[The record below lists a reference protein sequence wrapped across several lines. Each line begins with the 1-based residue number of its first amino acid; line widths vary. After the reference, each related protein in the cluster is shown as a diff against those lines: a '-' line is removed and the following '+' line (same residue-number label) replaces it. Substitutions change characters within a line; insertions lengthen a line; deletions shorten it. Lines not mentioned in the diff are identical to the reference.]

1 MVVTPEHLAGGLLGL
16 FLSVHQKGHPMDK
29 TLAGLL
35 GGASA
40 LALVGA
46 VQAANVPAE
55 PSGSLKPAQSYAEL
69 LDPIPNAAELL
80 KVDNLTRDSDVTA
93 GEPSMQL
100 AQYHHH
106 HHHHHHH
113 RRHHH
118 HHYF

>member
-1 MVVTPEHLAGGLLGL
+1 
-16 FLSVHQKGHPMDK
+16 MDK

-46 VQAANVPAE
+46 TQAATAPAE
-55 PSGSLKPAQSYAEL
+55 PSGSFKPAQCYAEL

-80 KVDNLTRDSDVTA
+80 MADNLTRDSNTTTDEASV
-93 GEPSMQL
+93 QL
-100 AQYHHH
+100 AQY
-106 HHHHHHH
+106 HHHHHH

-118 HHYF
+118 HRYSAG

>member
-1 MVVTPEHLAGGLLGL
+1 
-16 FLSVHQKGHPMDK
+16 MDK

-46 VQAANVPAE
+46 TQAATVPAE
-55 PSGSLKPAQSYAEL
+55 PSGSFKPAQSYAEL
-69 LDPIPNAAELL
+69 LDPIPNAAEVLMAH
-80 KVDNLTRDSDVTA
+80 NLTRNSDTTA
-93 GEPSMQL
+93 VEAPVQL
-100 AQYHHH
+100 AQY

-118 HHYF
+118 HRNSAG

>member
-1 MVVTPEHLAGGLLGL
+1 
-16 FLSVHQKGHPMDK
+16 MDK

-46 VQAANVPAE
+46 VHAANAPAE
-55 PSGSLKPAQSYAEL
+55 RLGSLKPAQSYAEL

-80 KVDNLTRDSDVTA
+80 KVNNQTRDSDAAA
-93 GEPSMQL
+93 GEASMQL

-113 RRHHH
+113 HRRYHH
-118 HHYF
+118 HHYY